1 MNSPLV
7 PQKREIYTLQV
18 GAKGRVV
25 IPASLRKQLD
35 LREGDNLVMRL
46 ESDGSLRLVSL
57 RTQLKQMR
65 GMLKSTSPA
74 CSLVTELMQER
85 QEEAQRE

>member
-1 MNSPLV
+1 MDSSLV
-7 PQKREIYTLQV
+7 PQKPEIYTLQL

-35 LREGDNLVMRL
+35 LREGDNLVIKL

-57 RTQLKQMR
+57 RTQIKKIR
-65 GMLKSTSPA
+65 GILKSSASA
-74 CSLVTELMQER
+74 CSLAAELMQER
-85 QEEAQRE
+85 QEEARRE